1 MMGQNPAGF
10 LASAATN
17 PALAHVQQV
26 GGMLQASTAATA
38 HQNGK
43 RISPTII
50 FDDRYIVEN

>member
-50 FDDRYIVEN
+50 L